1 MKTLNEGEALNKI
14 KKGLKGAAIGAGVLG
29 ATAAGITGYGAV
41 NGVKQARAEKAA
53 LERQAEEER
62 AAKDKFAN
70 DLSQNLH
77 KRGVE
82 VSDYATTSARGAKEI
97 AAFAK
102 AYENGTF
109 EGDVDDKVNE
119 LCDKYGVDNYIKVL
133 NGLEVANKA
142 KTRLKTAAITFK
154 TNAKLAAKEGATK
167 VKEGAVKVKEF
178 LQKKANSA
186 MQEAK
191 NKKVLHDEKKIAAE
205 MKNYVASLAEE
216 MNGASHT
223 IYNAYRDDSSSW
235 DLIPFCQKEYL
246 KGLIL
251 REGEENVK
259 KAIGLLKTQDFGER
273 KITSQ
278 YVWSHQYKKA
288 VEELKDSGFLKEE
301 VNYFPY

>member
-1 MKTLNEGEALNKI
+1 MAKLDFIYDDILAEEDFLTEAAFKEYVGKVKAGLQKAAKDAGPNL
-14 KKGLKGAAIGAGVLG
+14 KKGAKRAAIGAAMLG
-29 ATAAGITGYGAV
+29 AAAGGITGYGAV
-41 NGVKQARAEKAA
+41 HGIKQAKAEKAA
-53 LERQAEEER
+53 QERQAEDIKRANEEKANAAAQKFHKAGVDFKDSAEDAFDAAGA
-62 AAKDKFAN
+62 AAKKYGP
-70 DLSQNLH
+70 
-77 KRGVE
+77 K
-82 VSDYATTSARGAKEI
+82 ATDAVTKKAKETTKE
-97 AAFAK
+97 FAK
-102 AYENGTF
+102 G
-109 EGDVDDKVNE
+109 
-119 LCDKYGVDNYIKVL
+119 
-133 NGLEVANKA
+133 
-142 KTRLKTAAITFK
+142 FK
-154 TNAKLAAKEGATK
+154 ETYKNAKEGAAK
-167 VKEGAVKVKEF
+167 AKEF

-191 NKKVLHDEKKIAAE
+191 NKKALHDEKKIAAE

-216 MNGASHT
+216 MEGASHT

-278 YVWSHQYKKA
+278 YVWSHQYKEA
-288 VEELKDSGFLKEE
+288 VEELKNSGLLKED